1 MSKLEELIE
10 KLCPNGVEFKNLQYL
25 CGTITTGKLNANA
38 MEDNG
43 LYPFFTCD
51 SNPFKINTYAFDEE
65 AILISGNGSQVGHI
79 NYYKGKFNAYQ
90 RTYVIYDF
98 KEINVK
104 FLLHYLNGYLKEYIL
119 RNCKKGSVPYITL
132 PMLQKFSVPV
142 PPLEVQCEIVHI
154 LDDFT
159 LFSAELSAELKARQ
173 KQYQFYLNNLLDI
186 EKLKP
191 QKIMYVKD
199 LFEIKNGLNKEK
211 GAFGKG
217 TPIVNFT
224 DVYKNRYLT
233 KNMLKGKVTLNE
245 GEIKRYAVEKGD
257 VFFTRTSETKE
268 DIGMSSTVIEDIEK
282 CTFSGFVLR
291 ARPTTDLLIPKF
303 CAYYFSTNKVRD
315 TIIRYASFTTR
326 ATTSGP
332 KLAKIPVPIIS
343 IKEQEKIVNI
353 LDRFDKLSNDILE
366 GLPAEIEARQ
376 KQYEYYRDKLLTF
389 KELKVNE

>member
-159 LFSAELSAELKARQ
+159 LLSAELSAELKARQ

-245 GEIKRYAVEKGD
+245 REIKRYAVEKGD

-353 LDRFDKLSNDILE
+353 LDRFDKLCNDISE

>member
-159 LFSAELSAELKARQ
+159 LLSAELSAELKARQ

-199 LFEIKNGLNKEK
+199 LFEIKNGFNKEK

-245 GEIKRYAVEKGD
+245 REIKRYAVEKGD

-353 LDRFDKLSNDILE
+353 LDRFDKLCNDISE